1 MIRTEGRMRLCLTLI
16 LLILVF
22 IWGNSMLPGE
32 ISQKISDTV
41 EALLRSVCSEG
52 LQTWLD
58 DWFLNDIPNPSGGG
72 WLRKAAHFTEFAGL
86 GMCLAWLFGMLKRPV
101 CRSAVWGFLAAC
113 IDEGIQMF
121 TPDRGPSLADVW
133 IDTSGAVTGMMLLIL
148 GQYLWKKNK
157 TKM

>member
-86 GMCLAWLFGMLKRPV
+86 GLCLAWLFGMLKRPV

-121 TPDRGPSLADVW
+121 TPDRAPSFRDVGIDSCGVLAG
-133 IDTSGAVTGMMLLIL
+133 IGLLLLGHAVM
-148 GQYLWKKNK
+148 KKRK
-157 TKM
+157 IK